1 LAAVVWLACS
11 GGCRLVSPMAR
22 RTFGERYNTRENV
35 MKIRNAAALFMMVTV
50 VACAPMGSQP
60 SPQLAAMDEQWE
72 AALNSG
78 DMDALVAMYTED
90 ARVLPPNAPLA
101 QGRAAVK
108 ASFQGMMDDGLKG
121 ELETVEA
128 RVAGDMGYRLGT
140 YVIRAPDGS
149 AIDRGKYIETWRNE
163 GGTWRISNDIWNSDL
178 APAGAETT
186 TLVITHEVEDA
197 GRWLAA
203 WRGENSRHQ
212 LFAEHGVAKVR
223 TFQDPDTPNRTAVV
237 MDVADMAAFE
247 AVMASPTVAS
257 AKKEDGVKDATLRVY
272 SEVN

>member
-1 LAAVVWLACS
+1 MKTEYLVASLLIVVTL
-11 GGCRLVSPMAR
+11 
-22 RTFGERYNTRENV
+22 
-35 MKIRNAAALFMMVTV
+35 
-50 VACAPMGSQP
+50 ACAPTGSQP
-60 SPQLAAMDEQWE
+60 SSELAGMDQQWE

-90 ARVLPPNAPLA
+90 ARLLPPNAPLA
-101 QGRAAVK
+101 QGRAAVQ

-140 YVIRAPDGS
+140 YVIIAPDGS
-149 AIDRGKYIETWRNE
+149 AVDRGKYIETWRNE
-163 GGTWRISNDIWNSDL
+163 GGTWRISNDIWNSDMP
-178 APAGAETT
+178 PAGSDAT

-212 LFAEHGVAKVR
+212 LFAEHGVAKAR
-223 TFQDPDTPNRTAVV
+223 MFQNPDKPNTTAVV
-237 MDVADMAAFE
+237 FDVADMAAFD
-247 AVMASPTVAS
+247 AFMASPAVAA
-257 AKKEDGVKDATLRVY
+257 AKKEDGVKDKTLRVFG
-272 SEVN
+272 EVR